1 MKKILASPSLY
12 LLLRA
17 VVGGLFI
24 LAGALKLA
32 DTAAFAMAIDNYGLV
47 SWSTAK
53 LLSRVLPVVE
63 ILSGLGVLLDVKGAL
78 GLIVAQLLLF
88 VGVVGYAVHLG
99 LDVDCGCFGPIVHDR
114 GKRRPQADPVP
125 RRAVPPGLRAALL
138 PAVRGRV
145 PAPDRTPPL
154 PPLTRAGGLG
164 PLISG

>member
-1 MKKILASPSLY
+1 MKNILASPSLY

-99 LDVDCGCFGPIVHDR
+99 LDVDCGCFGPTSMTEGNGDLKQTLYRDGLFLLGCVLLYCQ
-114 GKRRPQADPVP
+114 RRVAGFRP
-125 RRAVPPGLRAALL
+125 RTALR
-138 PAVRGRV
+138 PFRR
-145 PAPDRTPPL
+145 
-154 PPLTRAGGLG
+154 
-164 PLISG
+164 